1 MSLKGPWILLIGASI
16 RQRFYGL
23 EPGLHMGDCLRV
35 VWRPHRKDD
44 WMGVLVWV
52 LIIRILHA
60 LYRLFG
66 LFTCPLYI
74 VVNL

>member
-44 WMGVLVWV
+44 WMGILVWV
-52 LIIRILHA
+52 LICMLCIAFLAFLLVRC
-60 LYRLFG
+60 
-66 LFTCPLYI
+66 T
-74 VVNL
+74 